1 MMIVFQV
8 LGKLRHPAGAP
19 CAQVV
24 ERGEE
29 RAKAKEQDGSVLLA
43 EEQVTV
49 DSAQWGGGGEKLA
62 LEDLPLV
69 RAPTNERLL
78 EPAVVAVADKRVRS
92 GGGRRR
98 MGGLADDRY
107 ELAIHIVNPRPE
119 TRLGLSCDAVWQG
132 GHGGSTVSHGS
143 VTVSSQGGSD
153 RWR

>member
-19 CAQVV
+19 CAQVG

-29 RAKAKEQDGSVLLA
+29 RAKAKEQDGAVLLA

-78 EPAVVAVADKRVRS
+78 EPAVVAAADKRVRS

-98 MGGLADDRY
+98 MVGRADDRY
-107 ELAIHIVNPRPE
+107 ELAILRPIVNPLPE
-119 TRLGLSCDAVWQG
+119 TCLGLSCAVRCG
-132 GHGGSTVSHGS
+132 RAGTV
-143 VTVSSQGGSD
+143 V
-153 RWR
+153 RR

>member
-1 MMIVFQV
+1 MIVFQV

-29 RAKAKEQDGSVLLA
+29 RAKTKEQDGAVLLA

-69 RAPTNERLL
+69 RAPTNERPFG
-78 EPAVVAVADKRVRS
+78 PAVVAADKRVRS
-92 GGGRRR
+92 GGGRRPMVGR
-98 MGGLADDRY
+98 AGDRY
-107 ELAIHIVNPRPE
+107 ELAILIVNPRPE
-119 TRLGLSCDAVWQG
+119 TCLGLSCVAVWQG
-132 GHGGSTVSHGS
+132 GHGGGSTVSHGS